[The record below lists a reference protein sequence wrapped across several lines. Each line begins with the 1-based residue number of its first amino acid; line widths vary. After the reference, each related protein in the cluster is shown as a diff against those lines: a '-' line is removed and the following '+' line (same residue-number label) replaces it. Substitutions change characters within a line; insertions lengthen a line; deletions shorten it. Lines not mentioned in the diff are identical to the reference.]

1 MSSSRSIASVVA
13 SRVASRPRVRRATVS
28 AYLTTSHRPS
38 DAPARARR
46 RRRRGRASPWTP
58 FRRTRSGS
66 PSRRAPWRIYASNT
80 SRDENVSRGSTADRA
95 IATHR
100 TAPRRAPLDVRSR
113 PHARASNASKSSP
126 RDPRHEDAI
135 SRSTR
140 ARPPPRRRAPRDAP
154 IRSRAPRVSAD
165 AIARVAFNRARAFEY
180 APLRNL
186 LLREGAR
193 LAENGRS
200 RDGRHVSMRAR
211 GRVRTRSRA
220 DSPRARSRG
229 SRRAIRPDDRS
240 RARMTGVRDA

>member
-140 ARPPPRRRAPRDAP
+140 ARPPHEGALRAMPRYA
-154 IRSRAPRVSAD
+154 
-165 AIARVAFNRARAFEY
+165 RARPAS
-180 APLRNL
+180 L
-186 LLREGAR
+186 
-193 LAENGRS
+193 
-200 RDGRHVSMRAR
+200 
-211 GRVRTRSRA
+211 RTRSPASRSTA
-220 DSPRARSRG
+220 RARSSTHRFATFFCEKALVLPKTADRVMDAM
-229 SRRAIRPDDRS
+229 SRCAREGECGRD
-240 RARMTGVRDA
+240 RARIARARDRADRAGRFAPTIDHGCG